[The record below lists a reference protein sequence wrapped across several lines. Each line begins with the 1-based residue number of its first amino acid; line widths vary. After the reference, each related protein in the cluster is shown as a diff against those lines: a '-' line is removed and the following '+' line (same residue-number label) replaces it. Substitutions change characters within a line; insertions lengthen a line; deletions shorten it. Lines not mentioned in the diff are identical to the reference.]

1 MVQLSQRGA
10 DEISNKLL
18 SIYCCNDIKV
28 CVIILA
34 TEPII
39 HLKVYINQNTI
50 FSYTMD
56 VLVPEVVIRLL
67 MDIHHIEYREVSIT
81 FL

>member
-18 SIYCCNDIKV
+18 SIYCFNDMKV
-28 CVIILA
+28 CVIFLA

-50 FSYTMD
+50 KLIMLVMFYNSYLAIQWM
-56 VLVPEVVIRLL
+56 
-67 MDIHHIEYREVSIT
+67 S
-81 FL
+81 